1 MNTRNKIGSA
11 LAGAAM
17 MTTVVGLTAGTAPA
31 SAAPKQ
37 TPGATLSVV
46 TDIVNPAYNRLIF
59 SGVYPMEEPDAVGYL
74 THLGEASYS
83 GMVYSVYADDGSYRF
98 LDERT
103 FPGTSKGPEGDLWA
117 SRRGLEYRRELLY
130 PKGFLNKNLD
140 GIDRVYVRA
149 IFTDADGGQ
158 RIQFTNVAE
167 GYF

>member
-1 MNTRNKIGSA
+1 MKSNTKSLTG
-11 LAGAAM
+11 GAAVVL
-17 MTTVVGLTAGTAPA
+17 TIVGLTAGMAPA

-37 TPGATLSVV
+37 TSGATLSVV

-59 SGVYPMEEPDAVGYL
+59 SGVYPMEEYDAAGYVTHVGESSF
-74 THLGEASYS
+74 G
-83 GMVYSVYADDGSYRF
+83 GMSYSVYADDGTQKY
-98 LDERT
+98 LDDRH

-140 GIDRVYVRA
+140 GVDRIYVRA
-149 IFTDADGGQ
+149 VFTDADGGQ

-167 GYF
+167 GHF